1 MILYNCCSRELWQT
15 GILTEYYSGKGML
28 CMNAYVNISKELRG
42 LFSTNKT
49 FRYLLPLDVVIM
61 FAGLILI
68 FMNVTLNIN
77 IGGFLGA
84 LAYWAFIVGLLLTY
98 ASLKERP
105 LYIGLL
111 GYGAIYL
118 ISFLTLLFRSGYFS
132 CASLFRFAVYA
143 GLGFLLLRKT
153 LGKSS

>member
-1 MILYNCCSRELWQT
+1 MH
-15 GILTEYYSGKGML
+15 
-28 CMNAYVNISKELRG
+28 AYVNISKELRSF
-42 LFSTNKT
+42 FSNNKI
-49 FRYLLPLDVVIM
+49 FRYLLPLDIVIM

-68 FMNVTLNIN
+68 FMNVTLSIN
-77 IGGFLGA
+77 IGGFLSA
-84 LAYWAFIVGLLLTY
+84 LAYWAFIIGLLLTY

-118 ISFLTLLFRSGYFS
+118 ISFLASLFRSGYFS
-132 CASLFRFAVYA
+132 CSSLFRFVVYA

-153 LGKSS
+153 LGRS